1 MHPAGIKKFTPAK
14 KASIRKKHIFCPY
27 GSSRPTLMKKRPAG
41 KNYLQPTFFIPG
53 GTLFHFRAALP
64 AGNGVRAIEKT
75 ADTKFFSLP
84 QKKHRRLRENS
95 RHLRLCMLQALIC
108 KNLLPPFNNDTFL
121 QPLYDSYLS
130 PYSALQIVTRFQ
142 SGLEKI
148 LPTPWPSA
156 LMRSAEMP

>member
-14 KASIRKKHIFCPY
+14 KTSIRKKHIFYPH

-64 AGNGVRAIEKT
+64 AGNGVRATEKNGRHQVFLT
-75 ADTKFFSLP
+75 TT
-84 QKKHRRLRENS
+84 KKHRRLRENS